1 MKICELILKNF
12 GKFTERSI
20 PLSDG
25 IHILYG
31 ENESGKSTIH
41 TFIKGMLFGIERGRG
56 RASVNDTFSLYEPWD
71 NPNYYSGKLRFEV
84 GGKHFVIERNFDK
97 YAKKVSVI
105 CEDDGEELSVEDG
118 DLEMLLDGLTPS
130 GYENTISVAQMKV
143 QPGIALP
150 TILKNY
156 ATNYYVTGD
165 SDLNL
170 EEALTRLREKKK
182 ETDSAIRELIKK
194 KQAER
199 EKIELEISY
208 VWRDIHRLE
217 EEEERLDQEID
228 YRKTIAA
235 HMPED
240 KEKSVIDELRPAK
253 WRIHPLEIVLFII
266 LVIVSFLFVP
276 KPWNNLVTI
285 VLSLCCVIYVWNRM
299 KVGKKEE
306 KTEPERILEEITP
319 EEEKIPLDKLIW
331 EKEHTREE
339 LRDKQIQYGNLKER
353 LEEMDEVSEEH
364 KKYEWEKNALQLA
377 MDRIGEL
384 SQNLEERLQRDIN
397 SRASEII
404 AEITGGKYEKLTVD
418 QELSMSLLSEGRK
431 IAIEQV
437 SQGTVEQVYFAFRMA
452 SGELL
457 YQEEFPVILDDT
469 FVCYDDVRL
478 ENTLSW
484 LYKHK
489 KQVLLFTCQRR
500 EEEALKKL
508 QIPYEKEIL

>member
-1 MKICELILKNF
+1 
-12 GKFTERSI
+12 
-20 PLSDG
+20 
-25 IHILYG
+25 
-31 ENESGKSTIH
+31 
-41 TFIKGMLFGIERGRG
+41 
-56 RASVNDTFSLYEPWD
+56 
-71 NPNYYSGKLRFEV
+71 
-84 GGKHFVIERNFDK
+84 
-97 YAKKVSVI
+97 
-105 CEDDGEELSVEDG
+105 
-118 DLEMLLDGLTPS
+118 
-130 GYENTISVAQMKV
+130 
-143 QPGIALP
+143 
-150 TILKNY
+150 
-156 ATNYYVTGD
+156 
-165 SDLNL
+165 
-170 EEALTRLREKKK
+170 
-182 ETDSAIRELIKK
+182 
-194 KQAER
+194 
-199 EKIELEISY
+199 
-208 VWRDIHRLE
+208 
-217 EEEERLDQEID
+217 
-228 YRKTIAA
+228 
-235 HMPED
+235 
-240 KEKSVIDELRPAK
+240 
-253 WRIHPLEIVLFII
+253 
-266 LVIVSFLFVP
+266 
-276 KPWNNLVTI
+276 
-285 VLSLCCVIYVWNRM
+285 
-299 KVGKKEE
+299 
-306 KTEPERILEEITP
+306 
-319 EEEKIPLDKLIW
+319 
-331 EKEHTREE
+331 
-339 LRDKQIQYGNLKER
+339 
-353 LEEMDEVSEEH
+353 MDEVSEEH